1 MINLTSDNWSGAHP
15 KISEALLRHC
25 DGGATAYG
33 ASVLDKKIERTFNEI
48 FESDVAVYF
57 VGTGTAAN
65 ALSMAYLNRAGGIIF
80 AHRHA
85 HLIEDECGAPEYFT
99 GGARLVGVGGAE
111 GRIDPEALESA
122 IRRYDPADPDSVHA
136 GPSNGR
142 VRHAEHGKRHTLLI
156 GTNPSHCEHCARA
169 RHSPAHGWG
178 TVHKCTEMSWK
189 SGVDILSF
197 GASKNGCWC
206 AEAILVFNDL
216 QKAHKD
222 FPYLRKR
229 AAHLFSK
236 TRFIAAQFEAYFAD
250 GLWLKNARHANE
262 MASRLASFVLSM
274 DSKSVRLAWT
284 PQANEVFV
292 VMRRSV
298 ADGLRSIGRI
308 SPFYEWAHGSGDVR
322 DSLGTEEA
330 LYRLVTTFATTA
342 EEIDE
347 FGTLLEKQCL
357 EAAQLS

>member
-1 MINLTSDNWSGAHP
+1 MA
-15 KISEALLRHC
+15 ALGC
-25 DGGATAYG
+25 
-33 ASVLDKKIERTFNEI
+33 
-48 FESDVAVYF
+48 
-57 VGTGTAAN
+57 TAA
-65 ALSMAYLNRAGGIIF
+65 
-80 AHRHA
+80 
-85 HLIEDECGAPEYFT
+85 
-99 GGARLVGVGGAE
+99 
-111 GRIDPEALESA
+111 
-122 IRRYDPADPDSVHA
+122 
-136 GPSNGR
+136 
-142 VRHAEHGKRHTLLI
+142 
-156 GTNPSHCEHCARA
+156 
-169 RHSPAHGWG
+169 
-178 TVHKCTEMSWK
+178 EMSWK

-262 MASRLASFVLSM
+262 MASRLASFVLLM

-284 PQANEVFV
+284 PEANEVFV

-308 SPFYEWAHGSGDVR
+308 SPFYEWTHGTGDVR

-357 EAAQLS
+357 EAANS